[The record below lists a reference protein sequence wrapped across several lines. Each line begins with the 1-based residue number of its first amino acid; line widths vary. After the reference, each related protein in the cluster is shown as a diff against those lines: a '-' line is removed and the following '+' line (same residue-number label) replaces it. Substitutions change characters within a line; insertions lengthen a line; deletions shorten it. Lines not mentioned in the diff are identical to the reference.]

1 MDNKRSY
8 YAIIP
13 ADVRYDTDVPS
24 SAKLLYGEITALCN
38 EKGYCWAS
46 NDYFASLYSV
56 SKKSISRWIRVLIS
70 KGYITSQLIYKEN
83 SKEVL
88 YRYLRITP
96 SSVDENN
103 IIQTYGQNCT
113 EGMDSG
119 QKCPD
124 PMDKNVPVY
133 GQKCPDPMDKN
144 VPDNNTNINNTINN
158 KVDKKKERKRGKKQT
173 NYDSIVN
180 ESIQD
185 ENVKQELYEF
195 IKMRKL
201 IKKPMTDRA
210 LKGLISKLNELS
222 SNPVDQA
229 KILERSVINDWQSVY
244 PLPSNNS
251 VYQNNN
257 GYQNNNYANSEVK
270 RDGSDYAE
278 FDL

>member
-56 SKKSISRWIRVLIS
+56 SKKSVSRWISVLIS

-88 YRYLRITP
+88 RRHLRITP
-96 SSVDENN
+96 SSVEANN

-113 EGMDSG
+113 EGMDSRQKCQDPMDRNVLVYG
-119 QKCPD
+119 QKCQD
-124 PMDKNVPVY
+124 PMDKNV
-133 GQKCPDPMDKN
+133 KE
-144 VPDNNTNINNTINN
+144 NNTNINNTINN
-158 KVDKKKERKRGKKQT
+158 KNDKKKERKRGKKQT
-173 NYDSIVN
+173 NYDSIIN
-180 ESIQD
+180 ESVQD

-201 IKKPMTDRA
+201 IKKPMTDKA
-210 LKGLISKLNELS
+210 LKILISKLKGLS
-222 SNPVDQA
+222 SIPAEQVQ
-229 KILERSVINDWQSVY
+229 ILDNSIENNWRSVY
-244 PLPSNNS
+244 PLKNNS
-251 VYQNNN
+251 
-257 GYQNNNYANSEVK
+257 GYQNNNSYQNNNYGTEVK